1 MSQIVFSPSA
11 PNTLGIELELQL
23 VDPVGFD
30 LTSTADELL
39 AQIGHHPMSDRIK
52 PEITRS
58 MIELNSSVHDTP
70 MALQTEMRQMRDVL
84 CQAAEAIGVSVCG
97 GGAHPFMR
105 WQDRDI
111 SPTPRFQ
118 YLAEMYGYL
127 ARQFTVFGQH
137 IHVGVK
143 TGDEAIAL
151 TRRLSPYVP
160 HLIALSAS
168 SPYSEG
174 VDTLFAC
181 SRLNAVNSFPL
192 SGHLPADIRDW
203 YAFEA
208 HVLQLQAFGLAESIK
223 DLYWDIRP
231 KPDFGTVELRICDTP
246 LTVER
251 ACQLAAFVQA
261 LAVMVMRERE
271 PADSIWL
278 PYRNNAFQACR
289 FGIQGNYVTPA
300 GERLRLVDHLKATFA
315 RLMPIARELG
325 TEHMVVA
332 LRDDTATQGN
342 DARWMR
348 HQFHRARSLP
358 RVVQRMTHAFKT
370 DRSTSEGLA
379 LVDTPTRSSAT
390 PVSSWPS
397 ASGQMGSAE
406 APAERRRVRATSEPV
421 VDVQTLTSS
430 DTTRLAPDT
439 LH

>member
-1 MSQIVFSPSA
+1 MDQIAFTPSA

-23 VDPVGFD
+23 INTNSFD
-30 LTSTADELL
+30 LAASADELL
-39 AQIGHHPMSDRIK
+39 AQLGDHAIADRVK

-58 MIELNSSVHDTP
+58 MIELNSTVHEHP
-70 MALQTEMRQMRDVL
+70 VGLQAEMREMRDVL
-84 CQAAEAIGVSVCG
+84 CAAAGAIGISVCG

-105 WQDRDI
+105 WQDRAI
-111 SPTPRFQ
+111 SDTPRFQ

-143 TGDEAIAL
+143 SGDEAIAL

-192 SGHLPADIRDW
+192 SGHMPETITDW
-203 YAFEA
+203 YGFEA
-208 HVLQLQAFGLAESIK
+208 HMSKLMSFGLAESIK

-231 KPDFGTVELRICDTP
+231 KPDFGTVEVRVCDTP

-251 ACQLAAFVQA
+251 ACQIAAFVQA

-271 PADSIWL
+271 PAGGIWM

-289 FGIQGNYVTPA
+289 FGVQGHYVTPV
-300 GERLRLVDHLKATFA
+300 GERLRLVDHLRGTFG
-315 RLMPIARELG
+315 RLMPIAEELG
-325 TEHMVVA
+325 TSDMLA
-332 LRDDTATQGN
+332 TLRDDTISRGN

-348 HQFHRARSLP
+348 NQFHKLRSLP
-358 RVVQRMTHAFKT
+358 SVVQSMT
-370 DRSTSEGLA
+370 
-379 LVDTPTRSSAT
+379 DTFRGTGEVSSA
-390 PVSSWPS
+390 V
-397 ASGQMGSAE
+397 
-406 APAERRRVRATSEPV
+406 PARRRIRAGAEQV
-421 VDVQTLTSS
+421 VDVQALSAPEPGLWVPN
-430 DTTRLAPDT
+430 RL
-439 LH
+439 H

>member
-1 MSQIVFSPSA
+1 MSQIIFTPSTA
-11 PNTLGIELELQL
+11 NTLGIELELQL

-39 AQIGHHPMSDRIK
+39 AEIGGHPMADRIK

-58 MIELNSSVHDTP
+58 MIELNSSVHASPLT
-70 MALQTEMRQMRDVL
+70 LQSEMREMRDVL
-84 CQAAEAIGVSVCG
+84 CQAAEAVGTSVCG

-105 WQDRDI
+105 WQERDI

-137 IHVGVK
+137 IHIGVQ

-192 SGHLPADIRDW
+192 SGHMPADIVDW
-203 YAFEA
+203 YGFEA
-208 HVLQLQAFGLAESIK
+208 HVLQLQDCGLAESIK

-231 KPDFGTVELRICDTP
+231 KPDFGTVELRVCDTP

-261 LAVMVMRERE
+261 LAVMVSREKQTVG
-271 PADSIWL
+271 DVWL
-278 PYRNNAFQACR
+278 PYRSNTFQACR
-289 FGIQGNYVTPA
+289 FGVQGNYVTPQ
-300 GERLRLVDHLKATFA
+300 GERQRLVDHLRTTFA
-315 RLMPIARELG
+315 RLLPIAEELG
-325 TEHMVVA
+325 TRDMLLA
-332 LRDDTATQGN
+332 LRDETATQGT
-342 DARWMR
+342 DSRWMR
-348 HQFHRARSLP
+348 NQFHRTRSLP
-358 RVVQRMTHAFKT
+358 AMVRSMTHAFK
-370 DRSTSEGLA
+370 A
-379 LVDTPTRSSAT
+379 TRAVAEQS
-390 PVSSWPS
+390 V
-397 ASGQMGSAE
+397 AS
-406 APAERRRVRATSEPV
+406 PERRRIRANSEPV
-421 VDVQTLTSS
+421 LNVQTLASS
-430 DTTRLAPDT
+430 DTTLLAPDT

>member
-1 MSQIVFSPSA
+1 MDQIAFTPSA

-23 VDPVGFD
+23 IHTTSFD
-30 LTSTADELL
+30 LAASADELL
-39 AQIGHHPMSDRIK
+39 AQLGDHAIADRVK

-58 MIELNSSVHDTP
+58 MIELNSTVHEHP
-70 MALQTEMRQMRDVL
+70 VGLQAEMREMRDVL
-84 CQAAEAIGVSVCG
+84 CTAAEAIGISVCG

-105 WQDRDI
+105 WQERAI
-111 SPTPRFQ
+111 SDTPRFQ

-143 TGDEAIAL
+143 SGDEAIAL

-192 SGHLPADIRDW
+192 SGHMPETITDW
-203 YAFEA
+203 YGFEA
-208 HVLQLQAFGLAESIK
+208 HMAKLVSFGLAESIK

-231 KPDFGTVELRICDTP
+231 KPDFGTVEVRVCDTP

-251 ACQLAAFVQA
+251 ACQIAAFVQA

-271 PADSIWL
+271 PAGGIWM

-289 FGIQGNYVTPA
+289 FGVQGHYVTPV
-300 GERLRLVDHLKATFA
+300 GERLRLVDHLRGTFG
-315 RLMPIARELG
+315 RLMPIAEELG
-325 TEHMVVA
+325 TSDMLA
-332 LRDDTATQGN
+332 TLREDTISRGN

-348 HQFHRARSLP
+348 NQFHKLRSLP
-358 RVVQRMTHAFKT
+358 SVVQSMT
-370 DRSTSEGLA
+370 
-379 LVDTPTRSSAT
+379 DTFRGTGEVSSA
-390 PVSSWPS
+390 V
-397 ASGQMGSAE
+397 
-406 APAERRRVRATSEPV
+406 PARRRIRAGAEQV
-421 VDVQTLTSS
+421 VDVQALSAPEHGLWVPN
-430 DTTRLAPDT
+430 RL
-439 LH
+439 H